1 MSRSWSPAP
10 QDVSNEDEE
19 CFHIEASEAPL
30 KIGIN
35 AAAPP
40 ASRVTAADGL
50 HLHLNS
56 RAKSGYTRVESLPDG
71 RFRVAVDN
79 AAQIA
84 CLRTACIEYMH
95 MNMNVWVLHAQGLDA
110 EHSEVPLGI
119 YSTALEAATVYARHA
134 RMRVP
139 QVALAITGRGRCGA
153 AVCSCKGSQP
163 NDTMFSQVKKRDEQ
177 RLAGYT
183 YRQEGLIQAEPRA
196 KKARLKRSSEAA
208 PEASAEEGWVASA
221 ADLEGSAVTAVTA
234 EDAEEDAAG
243 EAEQL
248 CVVES
253 IEVIHH
259 ASAIL
264 HLRG

>member
-40 ASRVTAADGL
+40 PPCRVTAADGL

-84 CLRTACIEYMH
+84 CLRTACMRAF
-95 MNMNVWVLHAQGLDA
+95 MNAWFLHAQGLDA

-139 QVALAITGRGRCGA
+139 QVALAMTGRGRCGA
-153 AVCSCKGSQP
+153 AVC
-163 NDTMFSQVKKRDEQ
+163 
-177 RLAGYT
+177 A
-183 YRQEGLIQAEPRA
+183 RA
-196 KKARLKRSSEAA
+196 R
-208 PEASAEEGWVASA
+208 EAS
-221 ADLEGSAVTAVTA
+221 LTTP
-234 EDAEEDAAG
+234 
-243 EAEQL
+243 
-248 CVVES
+248 CF
-253 IEVIHH
+253 
-259 ASAIL
+259 
-264 HLRG
+264 RR

>member
-40 ASRVTAADGL
+40 PSSRVTAADGL

-139 QVALAITGRGRCGA
+139 QVALAMTGRGRWMRCCGVLVQGKPA
-153 AVCSCKGSQP
+153 
-163 NDTMFSQVKKRDEQ
+163 
-177 RLAGYT
+177 
-183 YRQEGLIQAEPRA
+183 
-196 KKARLKRSSEAA
+196 
-208 PEASAEEGWVASA
+208 
-221 ADLEGSAVTAVTA
+221 
-234 EDAEEDAAG
+234 
-243 EAEQL
+243 
-248 CVVES
+248 
-253 IEVIHH
+253 
-259 ASAIL
+259 
-264 HLRG
+264 

>member
-40 ASRVTAADGL
+40 ASRITAADGL

-95 MNMNVWVLHAQGLDA
+95 MHMNVWFSHAQGLDA

-163 NDTMFSQVKKRDEQ
+163 RHHVF
-177 RLAGYT
+177 
-183 YRQEGLIQAEPRA
+183 
-196 KKARLKRSSEAA
+196 
-208 PEASAEEGWVASA
+208 
-221 ADLEGSAVTAVTA
+221 
-234 EDAEEDAAG
+234 AG
-243 EAEQL
+243 EEA
-248 CVVES
+248 
-253 IEVIHH
+253 
-259 ASAIL
+259 
-264 HLRG
+264 R